1 MSPDQLDSN
10 PEYWN
15 QIFCSTHMDDG
26 TPICRACHRL
36 KASHVTYIEL
46 GDGRE
51 ICQDCCGS
59 AILDTKSFESLVR
72 KCHEFY
78 KSMNM
83 EIDNDIPFF
92 LVDSS
97 EMAKLTIQID
107 QDNPFETTYQGNW
120 GIIIHEQ
127 RPVVNIITSSSRIG
141 NRMTVIKKPSEPN
154 NGSMLSIAVLFGF
167 TEALTGAILV
177 HEMMHVWL
185 RLQDIEPLELKLE
198 EGICQVISRRWLD
211 WYESNVVETDT
222 ETTKQSD
229 SKRGEFLRNLLRI
242 YKLTLELDS
251 SFDYG
256 EGFREAQRAT
266 SQFGLQSTIQYIITN
281 ERLPL

>member
-1 MSPDQLDSN
+1 MSPDQLASN

-59 AILDTKSFESLVR
+59 AILDTKSFESL
-72 KCHEFY
+72 
-78 KSMNM
+78 
-83 EIDNDIPFF
+83 
-92 LVDSS
+92 
-97 EMAKLTIQID
+97 
-107 QDNPFETTYQGNW
+107 
-120 GIIIHEQ
+120 
-127 RPVVNIITSSSRIG
+127 IITSSSRIG

-229 SKRGEFLRNLLRI
+229 SERGEFLRNLLRI
-242 YKLTLELDS
+242 YKLRLELDS

-256 EGFREAQRAT
+256 DGFIEAQRAT